1 MRIAVVPVFCDD
13 GSCEFPPGSAF
24 SFSVGTGGGLEP
36 VLEPPG
42 CYCADV
48 AKKTAHVWRSCR
60 VRIARP
66 L

>member
-42 CYCADV
+42 LLLRRRCKKNCARLE
-48 AKKTAHVWRSCR
+48 KLSR
-60 VRIARP
+60 
-66 L
+66 